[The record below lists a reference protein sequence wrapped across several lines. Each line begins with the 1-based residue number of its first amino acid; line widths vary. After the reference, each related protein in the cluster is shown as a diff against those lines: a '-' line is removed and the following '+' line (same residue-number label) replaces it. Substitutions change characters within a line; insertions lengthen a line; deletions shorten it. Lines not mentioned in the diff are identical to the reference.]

1 MEIVLILM
9 FSGMG
14 VGWLI
19 SKQKKIIKVADKFTT
34 WAIYILLFLL
44 GISIGQNEKI
54 ISNLNTIGL
63 QALLL
68 TLGAVIGSLFTAW
81 FTYHY
86 FFKKNSRKTK

>member
-1 MEIVLILM
+1 MEVVLILM
-9 FSGMG
+9 FLGIG

-19 SKQKKIIKVADKFTT
+19 NKKKKIIKVADKFTT
-34 WAIYILLFLL
+34 WAIYLLLFLL

-68 TLGAVIGSLFTAW
+68 TLGAVIGSLLTAW
-81 FTYHY
+81 FTYNY
-86 FFKKNSRKTK
+86 FFKKKTNNIK